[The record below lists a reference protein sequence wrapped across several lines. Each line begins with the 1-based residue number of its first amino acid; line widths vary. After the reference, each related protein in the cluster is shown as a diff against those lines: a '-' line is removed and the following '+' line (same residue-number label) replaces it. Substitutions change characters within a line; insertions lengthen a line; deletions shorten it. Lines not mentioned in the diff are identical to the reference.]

1 MLFLL
6 FLLFMQKS
14 KRNTKKKQKNSVVCF
29 GTFFGTVSADELVAM
44 QSSWCFF
51 IRLASGTMSFEQFLH
66 TAR

>member
-14 KRNTKKKQKNSVVCF
+14 KRNTKKTKIVCF